1 MRPRAFLDGPLR
13 TFAEA
18 ALGASIASAHD
29 LSWPHGEARVVGLRT
44 TGGRRAV
51 LKAHRTAAKHR
62 REVAAYRGWAAQ
74 LSPWVAPL
82 LAVRDEAPAAI
93 LLGYVPG
100 RPGLAEDDPAAEAVH
115 REAGVWLARLHRTHA
130 RDDDPLPL
138 AEAYRR
144 RSEAWIARARD
155 RVPAATLRSVRSRW
169 APAFPALDGRPRVPC
184 HRDMGPRNWL
194 VADGR
199 LRAVIDFEHARHDV
213 AEVDFAPAPTSPKS
227 TSRASRPPC
236 GRDGRSS
243 APRSWPGTTGPTARA
258 IRMRP
263 GSRDCSRSR
272 RWAPSC
278 GRSSTA
284 TRRPSV
290 AGARR
295 SLGGWR
301 GRYSLRSCD

>member
-199 LRAVIDFEHARHDV
+199 LRAVIDFEHARPDV
-213 AEVDFAPAPTSPKS
+213 AEVDFARLAT
-227 TSRASRPPC
+227 TV
-236 GRDGRSS
+236 
-243 APRSWPGTTGPTARA
+243 WP
-258 IRMRP
+258 
-263 GSRDCSRSR
+263 
-272 RWAPSC
+272 
-278 GRSSTA
+278 
-284 TRRPSV
+284 RRPELRAAFL
-290 AGARR
+290 AGYDGADGPGDPDAPWVPGLLALEA
-295 SLGGWR
+295 LGTVVWAVEHGDAASERR
-301 GRYSLRSCD
+301 GREALTRGLEGTL